1 MPLRD
6 NIEKLERSLGH
17 LEQMMA
23 QAIEIEQDGE
33 TDDPKGSVEDRLTAI
48 EATLERI
55 ATGFAVVMPPLP
67 EDPAPATPSVM
78 ESLARLQGSLQQL
91 QLASQPR
98 ERARLAKRS

>member
-1 MPLRD
+1 MPLR
-6 NIEKLERSLGH
+6 EQMEGLERSLGH

-23 QAIEIEQDGE
+23 AAIELEKASEVADS
-33 TDDPKGSVEDRLTAI
+33 KGSVEERLTAI

-55 ATGFAVVMPPLP
+55 AAGFAVVMPPLP

-78 ESLARLQGSLQQL
+78 ESLARLQGSLERL
-91 QLASQPR
+91 QRVSQPR